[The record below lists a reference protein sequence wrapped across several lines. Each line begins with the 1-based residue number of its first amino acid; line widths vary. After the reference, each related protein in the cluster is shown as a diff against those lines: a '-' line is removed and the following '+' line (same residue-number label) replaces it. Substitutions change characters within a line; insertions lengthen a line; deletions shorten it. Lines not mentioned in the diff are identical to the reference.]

1 MASGDITRVAGNIGA
16 LNALNSLTYVNNQLA
31 IHQTRLATGKRLNE
45 SADDPAGMN
54 MAITFDIRRQDMKI
68 AISSIG
74 DAKNLLSIA
83 ETGLQKIADILV
95 KLKNKVMEAAGDTI
109 GDTERDAV
117 ATQMNSYVEEIDQ
130 LVESTNWNGVD
141 LIGQSSSA
149 SKQFFVGVSGSGAA
163 TFATFSFSG
172 AGSAGFNA
180 GTLGLSGSG
189 ATVNST
195 GAFSSAGSVAGGYS
209 RTDLVFETGTT
220 GGQGAATLE
229 TIGSAI
235 DRVKA
240 AIVDVGAMSA
250 RLSFKEEAMMSAY
263 INTEAAYNR
272 IMNADMAEEQVNSS
286 KYQILQQTAIAML
299 SQANT
304 SPQFILS
311 LFQ

>member
-1 MASGDITRVAGNIGA
+1 MPSGDVTRVAGNIGA

-45 SADDPAGMN
+45 SSDDPAGMN

-74 DAKNLLSIA
+74 DSKNLLSIA
-83 ETGLQKIADILV
+83 ETGLRKISDILV

-109 GDTERDAV
+109 GTTERDAV

-141 LIGQSSSA
+141 LIGSSSSA
-149 SKQFFVGVSGSGAA
+149 TKQFFVGVSGSGAA
-163 TFATFSFSG
+163 TFAKFSFSG
-172 AGSAGFNA
+172 AGSAGFQA

-189 ATVNST
+189 ATATSA
-195 GAFSSAGSVAGGYS
+195 GAFSSAGSVAGGYTS
-209 RTDLVFETGTT
+209 SDLVFNADGTGA
-220 GGQGAATLE
+220 GASTLN

-235 DRVKA
+235 ARVKA

>member
-1 MASGDITRVAGNIGA
+1 MASGDVTRISGNIGA

-45 SADDPAGMN
+45 SSDDPAGMN

-68 AISSIG
+68 AISAIG

-83 ETGLQKIADILV
+83 ETGLRKISDILV
-95 KLKNKVMEAAGDTI
+95 KLKNKVMEAAGSTI
-109 GDTERDAV
+109 GDLERDAV
-117 ATQMNSYVEEIDQ
+117 ATQLNSYVAEIDQ
-130 LVESTNWNGVD
+130 LVESSNWNGVD
-141 LIGQSSSA
+141 LIGQASSA
-149 SKQFFVGVSGSGAA
+149 TKQFFVGVSGSGAA
-163 TFATFSFSG
+163 TFANFSFSG
-172 AGSAGFNA
+172 AGSSGFNA

-189 ATVNST
+189 ATAT
-195 GAFSSAGSVAGGYS
+195 TLGAFESAGSVAGGYT
-209 RTDLVFETGTT
+209 RADLIFSSGST
-220 GGQGAATLE
+220 GGQGEITLG
-229 TIGSAI
+229 TIGSALT
-235 DRVKA
+235 RVKV
-240 AIVDVGAMSA
+240 AIIDVGSMSA

-299 SQANT
+299 SQANM